1 MCNIYYL
8 PRLNEYEN
16 GKLMA
21 SDVSRP
27 SIGMVSLNPKSV
39 LRVVPLPEGI
49 ANLLDLDSEFDCSR
63 SMADDEAM
71 APPLFGPL
79 IAI

>member
-1 MCNIYYL
+1 
-8 PRLNEYEN
+8 
-16 GKLMA
+16 MA

-49 ANLLDLDSEFDCSR
+49 ANRLDLDSEFDCSR
-63 SMADDEAM
+63 SMADDDEAM

>member
-1 MCNIYYL
+1 
-8 PRLNEYEN
+8 
-16 GKLMA
+16 MA

-27 SIGMVSLNPKSV
+27 SIGTVSLNSKSV

-63 SMADDEAM
+63 PMADDEDAM
-71 APPLFGPL
+71 APNDPLFGPL